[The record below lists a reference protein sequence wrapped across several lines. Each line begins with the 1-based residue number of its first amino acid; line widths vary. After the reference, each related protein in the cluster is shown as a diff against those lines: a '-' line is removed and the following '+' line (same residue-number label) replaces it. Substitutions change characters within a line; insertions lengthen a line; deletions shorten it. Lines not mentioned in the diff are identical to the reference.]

1 MNVRR
6 LTQVPSIVLMTAF
19 FAFFAS
25 CYDQFLD
32 AKGRLPFLSVYLFLW
47 GLATMTV
54 VTIVRAT
61 ASERERTRVIAFY
74 RANVAVLAPLA
85 AWIFSS
91 FLGAFVTTA
100 NLDEGP
106 RYVLYPAYN
115 ATLIILSM
123 LLPFQEHHRKWMRWY
138 LGVAFVLAAGSV
150 FVDVI
155 RPATFSFLPD
165 RAAGFARN
173 PNGAGF
179 LLVTLCCA
187 LIVFDRVRVTDLA
200 VLAVTALGVIATLSR
215 GGMILLAFVVCCY
228 VPCVVRDALRRGPRV
243 IVMRLVAL
251 VVLVAG
257 TYGAI
262 TQLIGQRMFSGPGS
276 RVDML
281 LGKERVVGPR
291 ENRVEIVKEAWE
303 MVLDSPWLG
312 YGSGFTMGMSEGPH
326 NMYVSRWLDNG
337 VPGIASY
344 LWLLAAT
351 GLVFWRRRY
360 LPGLVFTGVLVL
372 EGFFSHNL
380 LDERAFVL
388 LLGVLLS
395 QSVFT
400 ARDAA
405 MAPQRSRRSSPALGV
420 VARPAAARE
429 ARGVALSSLGSPRSR

>member
-1 MNVRR
+1 MKLRT
-6 LTQVPSIVLMTAF
+6 LTQVPSIVLMSAF
-19 FAFFAS
+19 FAFFGS
-25 CYDQFLD
+25 WYDQYLD
-32 AKGRLPFLSVYLFLW
+32 ARGVLPFLSVYLFLW
-47 GLATMTV
+47 GLAAMTV

-61 ASERERTRVIAFY
+61 ASERERARVITFY

-85 AWIFSS
+85 ATVFSS
-91 FLGAFVTTA
+91 FLGAFVPTA

-106 RYVLYPAYN
+106 RYVLFPAYN
-115 ATLIILSM
+115 ATIIILSM

-187 LIVFDRVRVTDLA
+187 LIVFDRVRAIDLA

-215 GGMILLAFVVCCY
+215 GGAVLLAFVVCCY
-228 VPCVVRDALRRGPRV
+228 VPCVVRDALRRGARV
-243 IVMRLVAL
+243 IVIRLVAL

-257 TYGAI
+257 TYAAT
-262 TQLIGQRMFSGPGS
+262 TQLISQRMFSGRGS
-276 RVDML
+276 RVEML

-291 ENRVEIVKEAWE
+291 ESRVGLLAESWE
-303 MVLDSPWLG
+303 MVREAPWLG
-312 YGSGFTMGMSEGPH
+312 YGSGFTFSMPQGPH

-337 VPGIASY
+337 LPGAVSY
-344 LWLLAAT
+344 VWLLAAAS
-351 GLVFWRRRY
+351 LLFWRRRY
-360 LPGLVFTGVLVL
+360 LPGLVFMGVVVL

-388 LLGVLLS
+388 LFGVLLS
-395 QSVFT
+395 LSVFK
-400 ARDAA
+400 ASEPA

-420 VARPAAARE
+420 LARPAGARD
-429 ARGVALSSLGSPRSR
+429 APVALSSLGSPRSR

>member
-6 LTQVPSIVLMTAF
+6 LTELPSIVLMSAF

-47 GLATMTV
+47 GLAAMTG

-61 ASERERTRVIAFY
+61 ASERERARVIAFY
-74 RANVAVLAPLA
+74 RANIAVLAPLA

-91 FLGAFVTTA
+91 LLGAFVTTA

-115 ATLIILSM
+115 VTLIVLSM
-123 LLPFQEHHRKWMRWY
+123 LLPFQEHHRKWMRLY
-138 LGVAFVLAAGSV
+138 LGIAFVLAAGTV
-150 FVDVI
+150 FVDVV

-187 LIVFDRVRVTDLA
+187 LIVFDRVRAIDLA

-243 IVMRLVAL
+243 IVMRLAAL

-262 TQLIGQRMFSGPGS
+262 TQLIDQRMFSGRGS

-281 LGKERVVGPR
+281 LGKERVIGPR
-291 ENRVEIVKEAWE
+291 QNRVEIVKESWE

-312 YGSGFTMGMSEGPH
+312 YGSGYTMGMKEGPH

-337 VPGIASY
+337 IPGIVSY
-344 LWLLAAT
+344 VWLLTAA
-351 GLVFWRRRY
+351 GLLFWRRRY
-360 LPGLVFTGVLVL
+360 LPGLVFMGAVAL
-372 EGFFSHNL
+372 EGLFSHNL

-395 QSVFT
+395 LSVFKT
-400 ARDAA
+400 GEPA
-405 MAPQRSRRSSPALGV
+405 MAPQRSRRSSPTFGLP
-420 VARPAAARE
+420 ARPTDVRDAP
-429 ARGVALSSLGSPRSR
+429 VALRSLGSPRSR